1 VAPPYD
7 LAIIGGGING
17 CGIARD
23 AAGRGFAVYL
33 CEMGDLASG
42 TSSRSTGLIH
52 GGLRYL
58 EYYDFRLVREA
69 LREREVLLRI
79 APHSVRPLRIV
90 LPYRRGLR
98 PAWLLRLALF
108 IYDHLGGRK
117 LLPPTRTL
125 DLARDPAGTP
135 LKLKMFRTGFEFSD
149 CRVDDARLV
158 VLNARDA
165 ANRGAVVRTRTKA
178 VAAKRHEGQWD
189 LTVEDVATGRRD
201 TIATRALVNAAGP
214 WVEETLASCLGS
226 SVGRTARPRMRLVQG
241 SHIVV
246 PQLFDH
252 GRAYMFQ
259 NPDGRIVFAIPYE
272 GAHTLIGTTERDF
285 CGDPAQVAATTEE
298 IRYLCAAASEYF
310 VRPISPADV
319 VWSYSGVRPLQ
330 DDRVQDD
337 RVQDDRVQDDRVQDD
352 RVRDAK
358 AATRDYVLE
367 LDAPPAGAPL
377 LSIIGGKITTYRR
390 LAEAALERLAPFLP
404 SSSRHRAGWTGHTAL
419 PGGGGAT
426 TAAALVRDY
435 PFLTPSH
442 AGRLAATYGT
452 LAESILASART
463 AGDLGMSFGAT
474 LTEAEVRYLMAQE
487 FARTA
492 DDVLWRRT
500 KLGLVLSDA
509 EAATLARFMA
519 VAATAPPVAAP

>member
-1 VAPPYD
+1 VPPPYD

-23 AAGRGFAVYL
+23 AAGRGLAVYL

-79 APHSVRPLRIV
+79 APHSVRPVRIV

-98 PAWLLRLALF
+98 PAWLLRLGLF

-125 DLARDPAGTP
+125 DLAHDPAGAP
-135 LKLKMFRTGFEFSD
+135 LKPGMFSTGFEFSD

-158 VLNARDA
+158 VLNVRDA
-165 ANRGAVVRTRTKA
+165 TNRGAVVRTRTKA
-178 VAAKRHEGQWD
+178 VAARRHEGNWD
-189 LTVEDVATGRRD
+189 LAVEDVATGRRD
-201 TIATRALVNAAGP
+201 TVAARALVNAAGP
-214 WVEETLASCLGS
+214 WVEETLALCLGA
-226 SVGRTARPRMRLVQG
+226 SVGHTARPRVRLVQG

-272 GAHTLIGTTERDF
+272 GAHTLIGTTDRDF
-285 CGDPAQVAATTEE
+285 SGDPAQVVATAEE

-310 VRPISPADV
+310 AQPISPADV
-319 VWSYSGVRPLQ
+319 VWSYSGVRPLH
-330 DDRVQDD
+330 DDH
-337 RVQDDRVQDDRVQDD
+337 
-352 RVRDAK
+352 VRDAN

-390 LAEAALERLAPFLP
+390 LAEAALERLARFLP

-419 PGGGGAT
+419 RGGGGTT
-426 TAAALVRDY
+426 TAATLLTDY
-435 PFLTPSH
+435 PFLSASH
-442 AGRLAATYGT
+442 AGRLAASYGT
-452 LAESILASART
+452 LAKSILAGART
-463 AGDLGMSFGAT
+463 AGDLGISFGAT

-487 FARTA
+487 FAKTA

-500 KLGLVLSDA
+500 KLGLVLSDV
-509 EAATLARFMA
+509 EAATLDRFMA
-519 VAATAPPVAAP
+519 STVAAAAQQSGSAVQA